1 MQEILSKLDGV
12 RLSFSADGLIFLN
25 LTLAFIMFGVALEI
39 KGKNFRK
46 IFNHPKPAI
55 VGIVSQFIFL
65 PAVTFGIVMLFNNI
79 ITPTIALG
87 MILVAS
93 CPGGNISNFIS
104 SLAKANKELSI
115 SLTAFS
121 TIACII
127 MTPFNFTLW
136 GGFFIKMYNKLDASA
151 LVRPL
156 EIDPYYMFK
165 TVFILLG
172 IPILLGMMCSWK
184 LPRLTKVITKPIKI
198 LSIVLFF
205 GIVVTLFAN
214 NYEHFMHY
222 IRYIFIIV
230 FFHNGIG
237 FLTGFSLGSV
247 FKLASPDIRT
257 VTIETGIQNS
267 GLGLILLFNTK
278 IFPADLAIGGMAF
291 IAAWWGIWHILSGLS
306 LAGLWYRRPYTR

>member
-12 RLSFSADGLIFLN
+12 RLNFSQDGLIFLN

-39 KGKNFRK
+39 KVENFRQ
-46 IFNHPKPAI
+46 IFVHPKPAL
-55 VGIVSQFIFL
+55 VGILSQFIFL
-65 PAVTFGIVMLFNNI
+65 PAVTFLITILFRNI

-104 SLAKANKELSI
+104 ALAKANKELSI

-127 MTPFNFTLW
+127 LTPFNFTLW
-136 GGFFIKMYNKLDASA
+136 GGFFIKLYNKYDASA

-156 EIDPYYMFK
+156 EIDPYYMFQ

-172 IPILLGMMCSWK
+172 IPILIGMLCSWK
-184 LPRLTKVITKPIKI
+184 LPKFTSKISKPIKI
-198 LSIVLFF
+198 LSIILFF
-205 GIVVTLFAN
+205 GIVIALFSN
-214 NYEHFMHY
+214 NYEHFIKY
-222 IRYIFIIV
+222 IKYIFIIV
-230 FFHNGIG
+230 FIHNSLG

-247 FKLASPDIRT
+247 FKLKSADIRT

-278 IFPADLAIGGMAF
+278 IFPTELAIGGMAF